1 MEILIDSLEDKNKVS
16 QSKKKSHGNH
26 GGEDKRLAG

>member
-16 QSKKKSHGNH
+16 QSKKKKSWKSWWG
-26 GGEDKRLAG
+26 R